1 MDMLAWRSTKTLC
14 GLPFSEFVVLF
25 LCNAQRSDI
34 LNVKQRKQ
42 LRRKGAHCIRTFFFR
57 RGCARMRLSPKEILS
72 LDKSIWNSL
81 TTEGQEVYRNG
92 VPMLGQQ
99 LEQRFILEV
108 QEHVMGKCYL
118 THGPKGLDIELFLH
132 KNKVL
137 RSDSDLVGAQM
148 HHLSKRAPWDS
159 CTPTMLSSPTL
170 LSCTSQPES
179 PVSFAPCA
187 TCGRRGAS
195 KKKKVWVHGLMQR
208 APRLVGSSRENKTQT
223 YL

>member
-1 MDMLAWRSTKTLC
+1 MSIYFDDCLSMCWLCDLHRLYTDLHRLC

-118 THGPKGLDIELFLH
+118 THGPK
-132 KNKVL
+132 V
-137 RSDSDLVGAQM
+137 STS
-148 HHLSKRAPWDS
+148 SSS
-159 CTPTMLSSPTL
+159 CTRTKSS
-170 LSCTSQPES
+170 
-179 PVSFAPCA
+179 
-187 TCGRRGAS
+187 GRTAIS
-195 KKKKVWVHGLMQR
+195 S
-208 APRLVGSSRENKTQT
+208 APRCII
-223 YL
+223 